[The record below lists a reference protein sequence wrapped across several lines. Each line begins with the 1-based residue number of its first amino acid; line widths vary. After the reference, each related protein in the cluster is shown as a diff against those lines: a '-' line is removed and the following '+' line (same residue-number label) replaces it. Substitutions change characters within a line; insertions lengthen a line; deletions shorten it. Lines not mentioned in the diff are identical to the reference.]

1 MAATRQSTSAALVAM
16 AGVVITSFV
25 VAALYVGREILIP
38 LALAALLSFLLAP
51 LVTRLERWIGRI
63 GATLAAVAVLF
74 AVIGGLGWTLT
85 YQGMEL
91 ATPLP
96 DYQGNIEAKLQKL
109 KVPGT
114 DRFSRLSKT
123 VDDLK
128 KELPNTASEA

>member
-51 LVTRLERWIGRI
+51 LVTRLEKWLGRI

-74 AVIGGLGWTLT
+74 GGIGGIGWVLT
-85 YQGMEL
+85 HEVIEL
-91 ATPLP
+91 ADRLP
-96 DYQGNIEAKLQKL
+96 SFQGNIQEKLKKL
-109 KVPGT
+109 KVPGSG
-114 DRFSRLSKT
+114 RFSRLS
-123 VDDLK
+123 
-128 KELPNTASEA
+128 